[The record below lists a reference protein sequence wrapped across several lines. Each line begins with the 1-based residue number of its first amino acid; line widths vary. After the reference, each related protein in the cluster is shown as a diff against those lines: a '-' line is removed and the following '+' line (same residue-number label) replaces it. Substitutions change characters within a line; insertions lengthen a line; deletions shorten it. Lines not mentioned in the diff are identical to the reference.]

1 MANSRVK
8 DLTLHG
14 SIDPNNDSFL
24 VEDAATDITK
34 RTTLAAI
41 KTSLG
46 LSGNNSGDQFVFS
59 TIAVAGQANV
69 VADSTTDTLT
79 IVAGTNVT
87 ITTNAT
93 ADSVTFN
100 ATVNGINV
108 GAAIASVAE
117 KTVPVDADS
126 FSLTDSA
133 DSNNLKRL
141 TWLNAKAAIKVYT
154 DTLYS
159 VVGHKHSV
167 SDLDS
172 IPTQQLVGRH
182 SGTTGAGELVSVG
195 SGLEWNGT
203 NIIRSGL
210 SGDVTAPAG
219 VNITEIAAKA
229 VSYSK
234 IQDISNSS
242 RVLGRKTA
250 GSGSAEELSGSDVLD
265 FVGSTRGSVLYRGV
279 SGWAELV
286 PGNAGFVFTSQGT
299 GSDPVY
305 QALPKGGSTNL
316 WIPVHMWL
324 PRITGGAAQV
334 AQETFTHFQ
343 NFRFLLF
350 DAGTVEYA
358 QSVVVMPD
366 NYNLGTIRARFYW
379 SASGPKAGSNDVV
392 WSIHGQFFSDGD
404 AIDQGFGTA
413 VSVVDTV
420 QDVLP
425 DDVMISAET
434 SAMTF
439 GGTPGTNRLV
449 QLQIFRDAA
458 NAADTYGHDAKLI
471 GVEILYN

>member
-14 SIDPNNDSFL
+14 SIDLSNDSFL
-24 VEDAATDITK
+24 VEDFATNITK
-34 RTTLAAI
+34 RTTLAAM

-79 IVAGTNVT
+79 FVAGTNVT

-93 ADSVTFN
+93 GDSVTFN
-100 ATVNGINV
+100 ATVNGTNV
-108 GAAIASVAE
+108 GVAIASVAQ
-117 KTVPVDADS
+117 KTVPVNADS

-133 DSNNLKRL
+133 DSDNLKRL

-159 VVGHKHSV
+159 VLGHTHVV
-167 SDLDS
+167 SDIGGVQSHHL
-172 IPTQQLVGRH
+172 IGRH
-182 SGTTGAGELVSVG
+182 AGSTGVAQNVG
-195 SGLEWNGT
+195 LGGGLEFHGS
-203 NIIRSGL
+203 NIRRSAL
-210 SGDVTAPAG
+210 AGDVTAVAG
-219 VNITEIAAKA
+219 GDTTTIALKA

-234 IQDISNSS
+234 IQDVSNSS

-250 GSGSAEELSGSDVLD
+250 GSGSVEELSGSDVLD

-279 SGWAELV
+279 SGWSNLT
-286 PGNAGFVFTSQGT
+286 PGNAGFVLTSQGP

-334 AQETFTHFQ
+334 TQETFTHFQ

-471 GVEILYN
+471 GIEILYN